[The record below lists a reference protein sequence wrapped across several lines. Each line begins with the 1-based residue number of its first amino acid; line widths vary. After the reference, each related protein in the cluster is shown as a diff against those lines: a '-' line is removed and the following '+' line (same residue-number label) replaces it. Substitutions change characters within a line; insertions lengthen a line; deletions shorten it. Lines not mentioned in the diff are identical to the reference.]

1 MSMATES
8 AAGPIL
14 LELDEATWGEQL
26 DRAASWLGNTLMT
39 QEKFRKFAEDTA
51 GRIREPHIKKYLED
65 IVGRARAHEELAR
78 GLTRAIGR
86 EPSGGRSLAGAAL
99 AKGGELIAD
108 VVGLA
113 GGARGNWKDLR
124 QLLIESQDAMGAFAI
139 VEQLG
144 YALGLPELAEPA
156 FRAVAEKTKDHLLI
170 QEFVLEMGPV
180 AILMHQDA

>member
-1 MSMATES
+1 MATET

-14 LELDEATWGEQL
+14 LELDEATWKSQI
-26 DRAASWLGNTLMT
+26 DRAASWLANTL
-39 QEKFRKFAEDTA
+39 QAQVKFRKFAEDTA
-51 GRIREPHIKKYLED
+51 SEIREPHIKKYLQD
-65 IVGRARAHEELAR
+65 VVAHARAHEELVR
-78 GLTRAIGR
+78 ELIRAIGR
-86 EPSGGRSLAGAAL
+86 EPSEGRSLAGETL

-113 GGARGNWKDLR
+113 GKARGNWNDLR
-124 QLLIESQDAMGAFAI
+124 QLLIESQDALGAFAI

-144 YALGLPELAEPA
+144 YALGLPELADPA

-180 AILMHQDA
+180 AILLHQDA